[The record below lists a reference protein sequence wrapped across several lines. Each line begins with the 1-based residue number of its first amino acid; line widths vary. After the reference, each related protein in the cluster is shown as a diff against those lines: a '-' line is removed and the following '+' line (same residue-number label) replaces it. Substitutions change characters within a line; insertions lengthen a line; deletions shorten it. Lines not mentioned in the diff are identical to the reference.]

1 MPGRNAFRE
10 IRMAWPHSTLSLRNR
25 ENVVMWNVL
34 PLAIQAAVVTVF
46 TLTVFLHGAYAENY
60 PQRRVTLI
68 VPHPAGAQADAVAR
82 LLADRMSKTWNQSFV
97 VENKVGANG
106 NLGAE
111 AVARAAP
118 DGYTVMLTTTGPLA
132 INAALFRSLD
142 FDPQKD
148 FDPVALVCTGATL
161 IGSSIEFPATRLSD
175 VIALAKSEPGKL
187 SMGTGGVGTGGH
199 FILAELNKMAD
210 IEITQIP
217 YRGSMQAVADL
228 AGATVPLAATDATA
242 MLPLITG
249 GKIRPLAT
257 AGAKRLPQ
265 LPDVPTVAEAALPG
279 FDVTPWIAVATPH
292 GAPVEVINTLNST
305 IYKMLDDPKVK
316 EAMVDLGCDPV
327 SPMSTGEVAA
337 FIRKEIPIWGQRVR
351 DAHLDVQ

>member
-1 MPGRNAFRE
+1 VLKSNPEIVITMCAVGKVVGR
-10 IRMAWPHSTLSLRNR
+10 L
-25 ENVVMWNVL
+25 
-34 PLAIQAAVVTVF
+34 AVVVIF
-46 TLTVFLHGAYAENY
+46 ALTVFLQGAYAGSY
-60 PQRRVTLI
+60 PERRVTLI

-82 LLADRMSKTWNQSFV
+82 LLADRMSKIWKQPVV

-106 NLGAE
+106 NLGAN

-132 INAALFRSLD
+132 INIALFRALD

-148 FDPVALVCTGATL
+148 FDPVALVCMGATL
-161 IGSSIEFPATRLSD
+161 IGSSTEFPATRLSD

-199 FILAELNKMAD
+199 FILAELNKMAGT
-210 IEITQIP
+210 EIIQIP

-228 AGATVPLAATDATA
+228 AGGTVPLAATDATA

-257 AGAKRLPQ
+257 AGTKRLPQ

-279 FDVTPWIAVATPH
+279 FDVTPWIAVAAPH
-292 GAPVEVINTLNST
+292 GTPAEAIRTLNST
-305 IYKMLDDPKVK
+305 VYMALGDSKVK
-316 EAMVDLGCDPV
+316 DAMVDLACNPV
-327 SPMSTGEVAA
+327 PTMSTGEVAT
-337 FIRKEIPIWGQRVR
+337 FIRKEIPVWGQRVR

>member
-1 MPGRNAFRE
+1 MR
-10 IRMAWPHSTLSLRNR
+10 
-25 ENVVMWNVL
+25 
-34 PLAIQAAVVTVF
+34 LALAAIF
-46 TLTVFLHGAYAENY
+46 ASTVFLRGADAENY
-60 PQRRVTLI
+60 PERRVTFI

-82 LLADRMSKTWNQSFV
+82 LLADRMSKISNQPVV

-132 INAALFRSLD
+132 INTILFRSLD

-148 FDPVALVCTGATL
+148 FDPVAIVCTGSTL

-175 VIALAKSEPGKL
+175 VIALAKKEPGKL

-199 FILAELNKMAD
+199 FILAELNKMAGID
-210 IEITQIP
+210 ITHIP

-228 AGATVPLAATDATA
+228 AGGAVPLAATDATA
-242 MLPLITG
+242 MLPLISG
-249 GKIRPLAT
+249 GKIRPLAA
-257 AGAKRLPQ
+257 AGARRLPQ
-265 LPDVPTVAEAALPG
+265 LPNVPTVAEAALPG

-292 GAPVEVINTLNST
+292 GTPAEAIDTLHHT
-305 IYKMLDDPKVK
+305 IYSVLGDQKFKD
-316 EAMVDLGCDPV
+316 AMIDQACDPV
-327 SPMSTGEVAA
+327 ATMSTGEVAA
-337 FIRKEIPIWGQRVR
+337 FIRREIPIWAQRVR
-351 DAHLDVQ
+351 DANLDVQ

>member
-1 MPGRNAFRE
+1 LPENADEVALLSERVEPKKSRDGRR
-10 IRMAWPHSTLSLRNR
+10 L
-25 ENVVMWNVL
+25 WNL
-34 PLAIQAAVVTVF
+34 GPLTVRLAVAAVF
-46 TLTVFLHGAYAENY
+46 ASSVFLHGADAENY
-60 PQRRVTLI
+60 PERRVTLI

-82 LLADRMSKTWNQSFV
+82 LLADRMSKIWNQPVV

-111 AVARAAP
+111 VVARAAP
-118 DGYTVMLTTTGPLA
+118 DGFTVMLTTTGPLA
-132 INAALFRSLD
+132 INTALFHSLD

-148 FDPVALVCTGATL
+148 FDPVALVCMGATL
-161 IGSSIEFPATRLSD
+161 IASSIEFPATRLSD
-175 VIALAKSEPGKL
+175 VIALARSEPGKL

-199 FILAELNKMAD
+199 FILAELNKMAG

-228 AGATVPLAATDATA
+228 AGGAVPVAATDATA

-249 GKIRPLAT
+249 GKIRPLAA

-265 LPDVPTVAEAALPG
+265 LPDIPTVAEAALPG

-292 GAPVEVINTLNST
+292 GTPAEAIKTLNSE
-305 IYKMLDDPKVK
+305 IYTVMGDSKVK
-316 EAMVDLGCDPV
+316 GAMVDLACNPV
-327 SPMSTGEVAA
+327 PTMSTSEVAA
-337 FIRKEIPIWGQRVR
+337 FIRKEIPIWAQRVR

>member
-1 MPGRNAFRE
+1 MQRNTRTRQRE
-10 IRMAWPHSTLSLRNR
+10 CRGWSLG
-25 ENVVMWNVL
+25 
-34 PLAIQAAVVTVF
+34 P
-46 TLTVFLHGAYAENY
+46 LTVRLAVTAIFASAVFLRGAQAENY
-60 PQRRVTLI
+60 PERRVTFI
-68 VPHPAGAQADAVAR
+68 VPHPAGAQADAIAR
-82 LLADRMSKTWNQSFV
+82 LLADRMSKKWNQPV
-97 VENKVGANG
+97 IVENKVGANG

-132 INAALFRSLD
+132 INTTLFRSLD
-142 FDPQKD
+142 YDPQKD
-148 FDPVALVCTGATL
+148 FDPVAIVCMGATL
-161 IGSSIEFPATRLSD
+161 IASNNEFPAKSLPD

-187 SMGTGGVGTGGH
+187 SFGTGGVGTGGH
-199 FILAELNKMAD
+199 FILAELNKMAG
-210 IEITQIP
+210 IEMTQIP

-228 AGATVPLAATDATA
+228 AGGAVPLAATDATA

-249 GKIRPLAT
+249 GKIRPLAV

-292 GAPVEVINTLNST
+292 GTPVEAINTLNST
-305 IYKMLDDPKVK
+305 IYTVMADPKFND
-316 EAMVDLGCDPV
+316 AMVDLACNPV
-327 SPMSTGEVAA
+327 SPMSTREVAA